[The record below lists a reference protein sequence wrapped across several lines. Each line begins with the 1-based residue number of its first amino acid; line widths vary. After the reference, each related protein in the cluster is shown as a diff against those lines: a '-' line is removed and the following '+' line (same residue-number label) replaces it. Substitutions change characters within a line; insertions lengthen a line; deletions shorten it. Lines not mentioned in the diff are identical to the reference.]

1 MENNSKPSARSA
13 GIGTGYLSIMMIF
26 VVLCLTMLAALS
38 FSAAESE
45 KNFSDRSAEY
55 TADYYAAD
63 LNSKRTLA
71 QIEAIAAG
79 YSDYSDF
86 MFLSEL
92 DSIDGIE
99 YATVRGGIEIS
110 WVTEINERQNIYSK
124 IRISDSGTEILC
136 RQTVLGV
143 TPEETPL
150 NVWDGE

>member
-1 MENNSKPSARSA
+1 MNVSGKSSARPG

-45 KNFSDRSAEY
+45 KKFSDRSAEY
-55 TADYYAAD
+55 TTQYYAAD

-86 MFLSEL
+86 MFLAEL
-92 DSIDGIE
+92 DGIE
-99 YATVRGGIEIS
+99 GVVYENVRGGIEIS
-110 WVTEINERQNIYSK
+110 WNTEINGRQNIFSK
-124 IRISDSGTEILC
+124 IKITEDGTEILC
-136 RQTVLGV
+136 WQTVSDES
-143 TPEETPL
+143 TYEAPL
-150 NVWDGE
+150 NVWVGE